1 MSTHNFEIMGAYS
14 SISAQATDGGDLLIS
29 QTCYPLSSMFAIPMN
44 TAVKLANDILEI
56 ANAQIKEA
64 A

>member
-1 MSTHNFEIMGAYS
+1 MSTHSFETIGVHS
-14 SISAQATDGGDLLIS
+14 SISVQETDSGDLLIS
-29 QTCYPLSSMFAIPMN
+29 QTCYPMSSLFAIPMQ